1 MSFKEFLNNMTTCC
15 PATPPRHTLYY
26 KVCRN
31 SRNAQSPKKS
41 KTAAN
46 PRIPAAA
53 STKARGAA
61 TAATATT
68 TATAATTTA
77 TAATNRR
84 YCGYGGASS
93 SKFNRHFCC

>member
-1 MSFKEFLNNMTTCC
+1 MHRARKKRET
-15 PATPPRHTLYY
+15 AT
-26 KVCRN
+26 
-31 SRNAQSPKKS
+31 
-41 KTAAN
+41 N

-61 TAATATT
+61 TAGTATT